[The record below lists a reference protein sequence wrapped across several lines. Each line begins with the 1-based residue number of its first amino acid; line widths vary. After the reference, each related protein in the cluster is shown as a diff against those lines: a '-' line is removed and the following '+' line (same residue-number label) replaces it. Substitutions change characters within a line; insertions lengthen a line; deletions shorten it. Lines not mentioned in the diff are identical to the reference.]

1 MELKIDNQ
9 KEKLNEKTDKE
20 IKGNENDIGLEK
32 EEINFKKYENLKNKE
47 KIKQDKKE
55 EREEKEIKKT
65 IMIKILRKI
74 IKT

>member
-32 EEINFKKYENLKNKE
+32 ERNKF
-47 KIKQDKKE
+47 
-55 EREEKEIKKT
+55 
-65 IMIKILRKI
+65 
-74 IKT
+74 